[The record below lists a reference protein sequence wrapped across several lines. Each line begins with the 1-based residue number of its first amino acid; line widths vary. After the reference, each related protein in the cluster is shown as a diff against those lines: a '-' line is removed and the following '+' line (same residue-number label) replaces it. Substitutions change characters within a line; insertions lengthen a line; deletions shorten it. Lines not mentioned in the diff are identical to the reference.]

1 MKNKWIFLIVL
12 VVGIITGYFV
22 SQWRMHTNG
31 MTENTQDKPAKKE
44 RKIKYWVAP
53 MDPKYRRDKPGK
65 SPMGMDL
72 VPVYESADSADENK
86 NSIKI
91 SSRVVSNL
99 GVVTAKARVEKLSR
113 EINTVG
119 YVSANED
126 NIENVHSYIDGWIRN
141 LRVTAVGD
149 TVKKGQVLF
158 ELYSPSLVNAQQE
171 FVLALKNNNSQLIG
185 ASKKK
190 LLTLGLNQQQI
201 NALASSRRVKQ
212 EIAIYSNTDGVLSKL
227 AIRDGMYIK
236 PDKELMVI
244 EDLSSVWVRVEVYEK
259 ESDWVK
265 VGQIAIATFPGLP
278 GKQWQGD
285 VIYVYPTLDKTTH
298 TLAVRLQFPNPN
310 LTLKPDMYA
319 SVKIFVPQ
327 DKTSL
332 VIPRQAVIMTGSGSH
347 VILSLGK
354 GRFKPQMVTL
364 GDESQGMVAIEKGL
378 SSGDEVVVS
387 GQFLIDS
394 ESNLSA
400 EFKRLDPH
408 KDHKSK
414 SHQHVKKE
422 GSQSYLSTILAINV
436 EKRRLTISH
445 QPIESLGMPEM
456 VMALPVKDG
465 IDLDKLTVNQRVK
478 IKLQKVSPNH
488 YQIIDISPVNK
499 EPL

>member
-1 MKNKWIFLIVL
+1 MKNKWALLGVL
-12 VVGIITGYFV
+12 AVGLTTGYFV
-22 SQWRMHTNG
+22 SQWRMHSSG
-31 MTENTQDKPAKKE
+31 MTANTKEKPAKKE

-72 VPVYESADSADENK
+72 VPVYESADSTNDDK
-86 NSIKI
+86 NAIKI
-91 SSRVVSNL
+91 APRVVNNL
-99 GVVTAKARVEKLSR
+99 GVVTAKAHFQKLSR

-158 ELYSPSLVNAQQE
+158 DLYSPSLVNAQQE
-171 FVLALKNNNSQLIG
+171 FVLALKNNNRQLIE

-190 LLTLGLNQQQI
+190 LITLGLNQQQI
-201 NALASSRRVKQ
+201 TTLASSRRVRQ
-212 EIAIYSNTDGVLSKL
+212 EIAIYSETDGVISKL

-259 ESDWVK
+259 EADWVK
-265 VGQIAIATFPGLP
+265 VNQIAVATFPGLP

-285 VIYVYPTLDKTTH
+285 VVYVYPTLDKTTH

-327 DKTSL
+327 DKKSL
-332 VIPRQAVIMTGSGSH
+332 VIPRQAVIMTGSGNH

-354 GRFKPQMVTL
+354 GQFKPQMVTL
-364 GDESQGMVAIEKGL
+364 GDESHGMVVIEKGL
-378 SSGDEVVVS
+378 NSGDEVVVS

-394 ESNLSA
+394 ESNLSEA
-400 EFKRLDPH
+400 FKRLNPH
-408 KDHKSK
+408 KDHS
-414 SHQHVKKE
+414 SHQHVKNE
-422 GSQSYLSTILAINV
+422 PNQSHLSTILAIKV
-436 EKRRLTISH
+436 QKRRLTITH

-456 VMALPVKDG
+456 VMELPVKEG
-465 IDLDKLTVNQRVK
+465 IDLDKFKVNQRVK

-488 YQIIDISPVNK
+488 YQIIEISPVNK
-499 EPL
+499 ESL